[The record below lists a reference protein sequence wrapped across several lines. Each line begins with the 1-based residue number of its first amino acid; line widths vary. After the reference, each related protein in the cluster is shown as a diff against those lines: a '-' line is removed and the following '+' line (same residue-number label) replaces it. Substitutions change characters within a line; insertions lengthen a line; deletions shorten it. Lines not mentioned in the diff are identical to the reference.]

1 MRPVIAIS
9 GLVLAAML
17 AALAY
22 GFLAGDGWSEVRAL
36 TAYPWFNVTIV
47 DVYAGLVLFGV
58 WIAYRERP
66 LAATLWIVALLALG
80 NVLAALYALLA
91 AARSRG
97 DWSRFWLGR
106 RAPGSG

>member
-1 MRPVIAIS
+1 MEGR
-9 GLVLAAML
+9 GAMMGEGVFL
-17 AALAY
+17 QGY
-22 GFLAGDGWSEVRAL
+22 VGGGFGM
-36 TAYPWFNVTIV
+36 
-47 DVYAGLVLFGV
+47 
-58 WIAYRERP
+58 
-66 LAATLWIVALLALG
+66 IVALLALG